1 MKKRIR
7 KTGEIVDVIAYNN
20 FYRSE
25 RERSDSVSYI
35 DSKGV
40 EHPNEK
46 GLNLWWDFEDVEEVL
61 NTDIDWEQRRYEIA
75 KTMMHAIYLDDG
87 NAERA
92 DKSGLGFEYKDF
104 QGSAKEAV
112 RFADALIA
120 ELKKIK
126 CNQEAC
132 DYYFGEQ

>member
-7 KTGEIVDVIAYNN
+7 KTGEIVDVISYNKYSN
-20 FYRSE
+20 TSRN
-25 RERSDSVSYI
+25 SDLDWVSYI
-35 DSKGV
+35 DSKGREY
-40 EHPNEK
+40 EHEK
-46 GLNLWWDFEDVEEVL
+46 GLNIYWDFVDLEEFL
-61 NTDIDWEQRRYEIA
+61 STDIDWEQRRYEIA

-92 DKSGLGFEYKDF
+92 DKSNLGFEYKDF

-120 ELKKIK
+120 ELKKGGGK
-126 CNQEAC
+126 
-132 DYYFGEQ
+132 